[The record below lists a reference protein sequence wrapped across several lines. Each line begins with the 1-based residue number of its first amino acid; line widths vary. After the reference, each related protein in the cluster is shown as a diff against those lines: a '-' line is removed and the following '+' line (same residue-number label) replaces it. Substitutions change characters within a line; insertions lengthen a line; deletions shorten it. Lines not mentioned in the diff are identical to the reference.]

1 MTDKQ
6 QHEEILE
13 QLDALYEAY
22 SKEVA
27 KAFEKN
33 GYDEYSP
40 KCQRKLQAIA
50 DKYAEYIRPL
60 QAQANELAEKI
71 SYEIEEE
78 RKKQYMTESEYEQ
91 LKEKTQ
97 IKKKA
102 N

>member
-13 QLDALYEAY
+13 QLEALYEAY
-22 SKEVA
+22 SKEVT
-27 KAFEKN
+27 KAFGKN

-40 KCQRKLQAIA
+40 KCQRKLQTIA

-71 SYEIEEE
+71 SIEIEEE
-78 RKKQYMTESEYEQ
+78 RKKQYITESEYEQ

-97 IKKKA
+97 TKKKA

>member
-1 MTDKQ
+1 M
-6 QHEEILE
+6 
-13 QLDALYEAY
+13 
-22 SKEVA
+22 A

-40 KCQRKLQAIA
+40 KCRRKLQAIA

-97 IKKKA
+97 TKKKA